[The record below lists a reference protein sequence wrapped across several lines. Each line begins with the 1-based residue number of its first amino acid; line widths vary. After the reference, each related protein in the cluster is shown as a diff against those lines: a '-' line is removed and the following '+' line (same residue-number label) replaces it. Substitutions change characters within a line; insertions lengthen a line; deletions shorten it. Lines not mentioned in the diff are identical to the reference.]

1 MNRTQPRIFL
11 CVLVLSLFAL
21 GEVLAVDSD
30 SDGYEDSDD
39 SFPNDDQQWNDSD
52 GDGFGDNPVMPNGD
66 GCVDT
71 AFSSNQGCS
80 LAKEISDRVQGEAG
94 TPTFNV
100 TIMFSVVIGVLSQT
114 R

>member
-11 CVLVLSLFAL
+11 CVLVLSLFTL

-52 GDGFGDNPVMPNGD
+52 GDGFGDNPVI
-66 GCVDT
+66 
-71 AFSSNQGCS
+71 A
-80 LAKEISDRVQGEAG
+80 
-94 TPTFNV
+94 
-100 TIMFSVVIGVLSQT
+100 
-114 R
+114 